1 MGVSACLIW
10 AFSGFYESHEPP
22 LSGDACARVSPHRDG
37 HRNGQQR
44 WYIVHHRF
52 VDCRHGSRRGD
63 TDQVVARWQRPVA
76 SDVAMDILHW
86 LMPRASLQRL
96 RMTIEMA
103 CDGGTFVRR
112 RRHFV

>member
-1 MGVSACLIW
+1 MV

-22 LSGDACARVSPHRDG
+22 PSGNVRGIVRLHRDG
-37 HRNGQQR
+37 HQKGQQR
-44 WYIVHHRF
+44 RYIFHCRF
-52 VDCRHGSRRGD
+52 IDCLHGGRWGNTER
-63 TDQVVARWQRPVA
+63 VVAQWQCPVA
-76 SDVAMDILHW
+76 SGGALDMLHGE
-86 LMPRASLQRL
+86 MPRALLQRL